1 MTDGAH
7 RRPITGAARHLDLPV
22 RRTTSDGE
30 RITGRLEAS
39 GFPDSPPS
47 FHPIFENLDPEGTRL
62 TVLAARAG
70 LTHQSVGEV
79 VAELERRG
87 YVERIP
93 DPTDR
98 RARLV
103 DLTDRGRALVRAAI
117 EHIGAIEDEW
127 TTRWRAAGLR
137 GDVRRALEARPRRR
151 GSWAAA
157 RDAGLIAAG
166 YPLLRMPVAIEL
178 IVSWMPR

>member
-1 MTDGAH
+1 MAH
-7 RRPITGAARHLDLPV
+7 TGDRSPARHVTLISLL
-22 RRTTSDGE
+22 RRTNQQMVNE
-30 RITGRLEAS
+30 ITERLEAS

-87 YVERIP
+87 YVERIS

-103 DLTDRGRALVRAAI
+103 GLTDRGRALVRAAI

-137 GDVRRALEARPRRR
+137 GDVRRALEDGLAGARPGR
-151 GSWAAA
+151 
-157 RDAGLIAAG
+157 L
-166 YPLLRMPVAIEL
+166 
-178 IVSWMPR
+178 PRTPG

>member
-1 MTDGAH
+1 MAH
-7 RRPITGAARHLDLPV
+7 TGDLSQQRHITLISLL
-22 RRTTSDGE
+22 RRTNQLMVNE
-30 RITGRLEAS
+30 ITERLEAS

-47 FHPIFENLDPEGTRL
+47 FHPVFENLDPDGTRL

-87 YVERIP
+87 YVARIP

-103 DLTDRGRALVRAAI
+103 SLTDRGRALVRTAITHIDAI
-117 EHIGAIEDEW
+117 EREW
-127 TTRWRAAGLR
+127 TNRWRTSGLR
-137 GDVRRALEARPRRR
+137 GDLRRALEHGLADADPARRMGPSR
-151 GSWAAA
+151 STS
-157 RDAGLIAAG
+157 AGIDT
-166 YPLLRMPVAIEL
+166 
-178 IVSWMPR
+178 

>member
-1 MTDGAH
+1 MPQPAGS
-7 RRPITGAARHLDLPV
+7 PEQRHVTLISLL
-22 RRTTSDGE
+22 RRTNHLMVDEITE
-30 RITGRLEAS
+30 RMEAS

-79 VAELERRG
+79 VTELERRG

-93 DPTDR
+93 DPTDK

-103 DLTDRGRALVRAAI
+103 SLTDRGRDLVRAAVRHISDI
-117 EHIGAIEDEW
+117 EREW
-127 TTRWRAAGLR
+127 GDRWRAGGLR
-137 GDVRRALEARPRRR
+137 GDMRAALL
-151 GSWAAA
+151 
-157 RDAGLIAAG
+157 AGLADSDHESDG
-166 YPLLRMPVAIEL
+166 PSDSR
-178 IVSWMPR
+178 